1 MLYILEHC
9 KWLVNCAEWDLA
21 RAISPDTLAALR
33 ELPKI
38 NPHLYHEL
46 LGEGKASPLTDEEEP
61 FADEVEDD
69 SDIPIAT
76 VASHVAS
83 GRSDVVGGFEVLR
96 DGGIVALAEGGKHA
110 RG

>member
-1 MLYILEHC
+1 L
-9 KWLVNCAEWDLA
+9 
-21 RAISPDTLAALR
+21 
-33 ELPKI
+33 
-38 NPHLYHEL
+38 
-46 LGEGKASPLTDEEEP
+46 LTDEEEP

-69 SDIPIAT
+69 SDIPIAM